1 MTDTIVLTAFV
12 YVFGRDREHAR
23 GVLQHGD
30 FLEIYCR
37 CPPEVC
43 ETRDPKGRYARARA
57 GEIKEFTG
65 VAAPYEKRVDP
76 ELILDSA
83 VLPVED
89 SVRRVCALLDER
101 AVISR
106 RRADPRRFRAGRECG
121 RRASSGIFTTLDRGR
136 CRRSPPASFPLPE
149 SSIANTTWISPARAM
164 SRLNEPADLP
174 EVRRLAVIDGA
185 GFASLLDRLGR
196 NSGDVHFAAGD

>member
-12 YVFGRDREHAR
+12 YVFRRDREHAR

-89 SVRRVCALLDER
+89 SVRRVCALLDDR

-106 RRADPRRFRAGRECG
+106 RRGG
-121 RRASSGIFTTLDRGR
+121 
-136 CRRSPPASFPLPE
+136 
-149 SSIANTTWISPARAM
+149 
-164 SRLNEPADLP
+164 
-174 EVRRLAVIDGA
+174 
-185 GFASLLDRLGR
+185 
-196 NSGDVHFAAGD
+196 